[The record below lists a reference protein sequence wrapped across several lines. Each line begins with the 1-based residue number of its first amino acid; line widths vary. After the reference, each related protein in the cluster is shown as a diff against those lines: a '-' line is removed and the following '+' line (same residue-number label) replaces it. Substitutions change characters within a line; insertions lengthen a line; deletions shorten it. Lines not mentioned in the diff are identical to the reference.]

1 MIHFFKKNKLLLGVI
16 LIALIERL
24 VILFQLGFRYSIN
37 SEDILYLESG
47 IHLMKTGEL
56 TLNGM
61 PSTIMPA
68 LPVIIALPHT
78 IFGSTDG
85 LWLFLKLVM
94 IAFSILSI
102 IGENKIIILFSPKWI
117 GALAALLFL
126 TPDFIWIDNLILT
139 DSPFMFAF
147 VYTVYFSIMLQKT
160 HEWKYYYL
168 LTATYMFGLLLR
180 STFLIYPLILL
191 AFLFFTNFPVKLLL
205 KQAII
210 TPIICLLF
218 FIPWTLRNYLIFDH
232 FIPTSFESASSKLLG
247 TYQGYGFPEDTKKI
261 NKELELQLKELRTTH
276 YKNGKYI
283 PSYMEAY
290 YTMKYDNLKANYRNT
305 LWIKSNPKS
314 MLISYGYSK
323 PKTIMTSSFSEKKL
337 LGINK
342 LLIQKFKKIEL
353 IMTISLGFI
362 SMFFLKNIRKYI
374 LFMASLYIVNVYLYA
389 IPINFQYSGQSLLF
403 LRYTILFISIYN
415 IYLYIKEKKRKLNK

>member
-1 MIHFFKKNKLLLGVI
+1 
-16 LIALIERL
+16 
-24 VILFQLGFRYSIN
+24 
-37 SEDILYLESG
+37 
-47 IHLMKTGEL
+47 
-56 TLNGM
+56 
-61 PSTIMPA
+61 
-68 LPVIIALPHT
+68 
-78 IFGSTDG
+78 
-85 LWLFLKLVM
+85 M

-102 IGENKIIILFSPKWI
+102 IGVYKIIILFSPKWI

-210 TPIICLLF
+210 TSIICLLF

-415 IYLYIKEKKRKLNK
+415 IYLYIKEKKTKQVK